1 MHPDDLSTRVTI
13 GTCASDDYCVT
24 PGRRRKVTV
33 YYPMGVPV
41 LHVCKGCERRERIRK
56 ATTQDLHG

>member
-1 MHPDDLSTRVTI
+1 MHPEDLSPRVTI
-13 GTCASDDYCVT
+13 GTCDSADYCVT
-24 PGRRRKVTV
+24 PGQRRKVNV
-33 YYPMGVPV
+33 YYHMGVPV